1 MIFEEFRHIF
11 EYTFL
16 ILTFKL
22 ILDADYSNDVM
33 HQTEEVLINDREQ

>member
-22 ILDADYSNDVM
+22 ILDVDYLDDTI
-33 HQTEEVLINDREQ
+33 HQTEDMMINVREQ